1 MCYSER
7 KKLKC
12 LGNVK
17 MNDKKFEL
25 TVDQCSVTL
34 NPDRRAV
41 FKKRKKKEEK
51 AQLKS
56 KYLK

>member
-17 MNDKKFEL
+17 VNDKKFEL

-34 NPDRRAV
+34 NPDRWAV
-41 FKKRKKKEEK
+41 FKKKKKK
-51 AQLKS
+51 KGS
-56 KYLK
+56 TKVKIS